1 MPHQFLETLTTPAV
15 ERARTRYGSHEVMAR
30 ATANFHTTADLGPD
44 EKHFIQSV
52 DGFYLGTTGEDGWPY
67 VQYRGGPAGF
77 LRVLSPTRMAWADF
91 RGNRQYLSVGAIDAT
106 GKVALFLMDYPH
118 RARLKIIGRARVVD
132 SAEDPSLMDELTVV
146 GYRAKVE
153 RAIVVDVVAYDWNC
167 QQHITPRY
175 TEAELRDTLRPV
187 ETEMARL
194 RTENAELRARIGS
207 QAPA

>member
-1 MPHQFLETLTTPAV
+1 MH
-15 ERARTRYGSHEVMAR
+15 
-30 ATANFHTTADLGPD
+30 
-44 EKHFIQSV
+44 
-52 DGFYLGTTGEDGWPY
+52 
-67 VQYRGGPAGF
+67 
-77 LRVLSPTRMAWADF
+77 VLSPTRIAWADF

-118 RARLKIIGRARVVD
+118 RARLKMLGRAAVVD
-132 SAEDPSLMDELTVV
+132 AAQDPALMADLTVE

-167 QQHITPRY
+167 QQHITPRW

-187 ETEMARL
+187 EAEMARL
-194 RTENAELRARIGS
+194 RTENAELLARIRA